1 MPQQADLQQCLPA
14 PPGDIAH
21 ITSLSFS
28 ATNDDQ
34 AILAI
39 GRSDGRLS
47 IWSPQETS
55 TRLNTQ
61 LQSPISCLAFSPN
74 SVSRPSIRDP
84 TQKAETKDLI
94 VGDEE
99 GTVYFYCIQWPSPS
113 DRDLYDWNGSL
124 TLLARIKCHS
134 QQLCGLAWTI
144 TGGHFAS
151 GGNDNKIQL
160 FSTYQIAQPALDVRR
175 LRRMSDNT
183 NVATSTSGSSDQA
196 NTNGTNSFTTTNN
209 ATLPMSI
216 ETVTDFTDLAA
227 QHTFELRAACKA
239 LAFAPWQPSLLAAGG
254 GSNDRCIHVYHTDSG
269 SPISTIDCLAQVTSI
284 LWSPPSCRRRALAAT
299 FGFPQPDHSFRV
311 AVFSWPR
318 CETLVRIAWP
328 GEERALFGLAFGRGV
343 VCATSDGSIKFQ
355 ELWDGEEG
363 DCCGGAAKAMGRV
376 GSPVFDESFDVGGE
390 VR

>member
-1 MPQQADLQQCLPA
+1 MPQQSNLQQCLPA
-14 PPGDIAH
+14 IPGDTAH

-28 ATNDDQ
+28 ATNDEQ
-34 AILAI
+34 SLLAI
-39 GRSDGRLS
+39 GRSNGRLS

-61 LQSPISCLAFSPN
+61 LSSPISCLAFRPN
-74 SVSRPSIRDP
+74 SVNRPSIRDP
-84 TQKAETKDLI
+84 TQSSETKDLI

-99 GTVYFYCIQWPSPS
+99 GIVHFYCVQWPSPS
-113 DRDLYDWNGSL
+113 DRDLFDWHGSL

-151 GGNDNKIQL
+151 GGNDNKVQL
-160 FSTYQIAQPALDVRR
+160 FSTYQITQPALDTRTQNNPA
-175 LRRMSDNT
+175 LNHPGGEPPIT
-183 NVATSTSGSSDQA
+183 AST
-196 NTNGTNSFTTTNN
+196 
-209 ATLPMSI
+209 
-216 ETVTDFTDLAA
+216 ETITDFTDLAA
-227 QHTFELRAACKA
+227 KHSFELRAACKA

-254 GSNDRCIHVYHTDSG
+254 GSNDRCIHIYHTDSG
-269 SPISTIDCLAQVTSI
+269 AALATLDCLAQVTSI
-284 LWSPPSCRRRALAAT
+284 IWSPPNCRKRQVAAT
-299 FGFPQPDHSFRV
+299 FGFPQPDHSYRV

-328 GEERALFGLAFGRGV
+328 GEERALFGLAFGRGL

-355 ELWDGEEG
+355 ELWEGEEDEG
-363 DCCGGAAKAMGRV
+363 RECCGGVGRV
-376 GSPVFDESFDVGGE
+376 GSPVFDDEFEAGGE